1 MTQLQNVVRT
11 VELRNVVGYG
21 NYPRPE
27 SALFHAIPRWSRR
40 DMLSGGCE
48 GWTWRRYAHPPSSGE
63 GMSRGGGIRGGHV
76 HWGEES
82 GGGGGQG
89 QDQLRGVRVSST
101 ASGLQAM
108 RTGAK
113 REVPMPPETFTGVVR
128 PLLSQSLRPLAR
140 QVGRSQ
146 LETRAP

>member
-1 MTQLQNVVRT
+1 MATTLGQKVPCFTRYRVGPVGHAQWWLREMDMTALC
-11 VELRNVVGYG
+11 
-21 NYPRPE
+21 P
-27 SALFHAIPRWSRR
+27 SAIL
-40 DMLSGGCE
+40 GGGHVPWGE
-48 GWTWRRYAHPPSSGE
+48 ESGE
-63 GMSRGGGIRGGHV
+63 GMST
-76 HWGEES
+76 
-82 GGGGGQG
+82 GGGGHG

-128 PLLSQSLRPLAR
+128 PLLSQLLRPLAR